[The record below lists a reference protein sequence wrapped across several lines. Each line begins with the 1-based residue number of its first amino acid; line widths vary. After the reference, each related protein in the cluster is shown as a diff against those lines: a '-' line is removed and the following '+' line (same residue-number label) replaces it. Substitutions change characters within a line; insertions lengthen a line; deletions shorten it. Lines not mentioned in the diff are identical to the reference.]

1 MQIFDLQVSILF
13 FSTFTYVVIDKMSV
27 SRNYTFSDCKQSCC
41 DDEHIKINDL
51 YSNIVTY
58 DTILFRVR
66 SMYYPTYVF
75 SNTSK

>member
-1 MQIFDLQVSILF
+1 
-13 FSTFTYVVIDKMSV
+13 MSV